1 MFLLVS
7 IKSKIYLFKLFFIK
21 NKKNYDTILHTKN
34 KKGII
39 MELSYKNKLRLVS
52 DEQFGSSFEEK
63 ENLKSI
69 LQKGLF
75 VLTFIF
81 SVISL
86 SKLI

>member
-1 MFLLVS
+1 MIQYFTL
-7 IKSKIYLFKLFFIK
+7 
-21 NKKNYDTILHTKN
+21 KN

-39 MELSYKNKLRLVS
+39 MELSYKNKLRLVR

-75 VLTFIF
+75 FLTFVF
-81 SVISL
+81 SIIYL
-86 SKLI
+86 SKLV

>member
-1 MFLLVS
+1 
-7 IKSKIYLFKLFFIK
+7 
-21 NKKNYDTILHTKN
+21 
-34 KKGII
+34 